1 MNTGSGNTN
10 YVDIDMVRFVQRSTK
25 PMTNCLYSFQVV
37 WQSEINAE
45 QLVTQTID
53 DTDAAFLYQE
63 PAWSTNPTNVNLFSN
78 GTGQ

>member
-1 MNTGSGNTN
+1 
-10 YVDIDMVRFVQRSTK
+10 
-25 PMTNCLYSFQVV
+25 MTDCLYPFQVV
-37 WQSEINAE
+37 WQSEIDAE